1 MKKENVRRLC
11 TLALCIAVA
20 MILSYLES
28 LFPLSIAVPG
38 VKLGFANIAVVFVLY
53 RFGAKEAVIVS
64 VLRILWLALLFGNG
78 MTLLYSLCGAA
89 LSLCGMVLLKR
100 LDRFSEVGVSIAGGV
115 LHNVGQITVAAI
127 LMDTAQIVYY
137 LPVLVISGVVAGVVI
152 GVIAAVLVKRV
163 KI

>member
-1 MKKENVRRLC
+1 MKKQNVKRLC

-38 VKLGFANIAVVFVLY
+38 VKLGFANIAVIFVLY
-53 RFGAKEAVIVS
+53 RLGAKEAIIVS
-64 VLRILWLALLFGNG
+64 ILRILWLALLFGNA
-78 MTLLYSLCGAA
+78 MTLVYSLCGAV
-89 LSLCGMVLLKR
+89 LSLGGMLLFQKS
-100 LDRFSEVGVSIAGGV
+100 DRFSEVGVSIVGGV

-137 LPVLVISGVVAGVVI
+137 LPVLVVSGMVAGVII
-152 GVIAAVLVKRV
+152 GIVSAVLVKRV

>member
-1 MKKENVRRLC
+1 MKKFDTKYLT
-11 TLALCIAVA
+11 TLALSIAVA

-28 LFPLSIAVPG
+28 LIPLSIAVPG
-38 VKLGFANIAVVFVLY
+38 VKLGFANIAVIFVLY

-89 LSLCGMVLLKR
+89 LSLGGMVLLKKF
-100 LDRFSEVGVSIAGGV
+100 DRFSEVGVSITGGV
-115 LHNVGQITVAAI
+115 LHNAGQITVAAI

-152 GVIAAVLVKRV
+152 GVIAAVLIKRV

>member
-53 RFGAKEAVIVS
+53 RLGAKDAIIVS
-64 VLRILWLALLFGNG
+64 ILRILWLALLFGNA
-78 MTLLYSLCGAA
+78 MTLVYSLCGAA
-89 LSLCGMVLLKR
+89 LSLGGMVLLKR
-100 LDRFSEVGVSIAGGV
+100 SDRFSQVGVSITGGV
-115 LHNVGQITVAAI
+115 LHNAGQITVAAI